1 MPRPAGHPARRRWL
15 LTAAV
20 IAAIAGASGFFSAG
34 LSAGKAQLILREG
47 SVTVSIATRGVPY
60 PANIGGSDFRH
71 LPQWTFERGWWEG
84 GGCTS
89 DTLNVD
95 IPLWIPFAASCLMVG
110 IAPLISIRTVS
121 PSRLQVGTSRSFTTQ
136 PTTALSPSSQ

>member
-1 MPRPAGHPARRRWL
+1 MPRHAGHPARRRWL
-15 LTAAV
+15 ITATV

-34 LSAGKAQLILREG
+34 LSAWKAQLILREG
-47 SVTVSIATRGVPY
+47 SVTISVATRGMPFT
-60 PANIGGSDFRH
+60 AHCGFGGLH
-71 LPQWTFERGWWEG
+71 LNPRWTFERGWWEG

-95 IPLWIPFAASCLMVG
+95 MPLWIPFAASCLMVG

-121 PSRLQVGTSRSFTTQ
+121 PSRLQVGTSRPLTTQ
-136 PTTALSPSSQ
+136 PTTALSPSPQ